1 MYSLGVSTPNY
12 LTSRQH
18 RLTSIWIFCGILIL
32 RLCSSFPPKNHY
44 HPCSNSIARW
54 TVFTSVCLWVCVCVC
69 LYLALQQHRECVMRI
84 HGTCR
89 VHRQGCWHPQPR
101 PLSLRDQSCRST
113 CTKTTRRSL
122 LHCCTPGLI
131 SASSTVGQLAFSLTD
146 LTIRHTVLISQ
157 IIS

>member
-54 TVFTSVCLWVCVCVC
+54 TVFTSVCLWVCVCLFVPGTAATQRMC
-69 LYLALQQHRECVMRI
+69 DEDTWNLSSTQARLLA
-84 HGTCR
+84 
-89 VHRQGCWHPQPR
+89 
-101 PLSLRDQSCRST
+101 SA
-113 CTKTTRRSL
+113 TKTSVPPWPVMQIHMYEDDTTLFTSL
-122 LHCCTPGLI
+122 LHSWIDQCKCNSWTTSVQSNRL
-131 SASSTVGQLAFSLTD
+131 D
-146 LTIRHTVLISQ
+146 H
-157 IIS
+157 